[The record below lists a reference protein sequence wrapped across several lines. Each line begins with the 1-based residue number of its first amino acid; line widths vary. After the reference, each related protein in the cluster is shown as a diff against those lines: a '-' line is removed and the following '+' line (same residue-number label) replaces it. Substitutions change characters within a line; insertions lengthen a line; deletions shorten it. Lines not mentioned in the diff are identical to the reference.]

1 VSESIRVVVG
11 AAVAVLVG
19 GLLFYLLLRAIRSDR
34 QQHTD
39 LPADDD
45 MSATERGRCME
56 CSQWRNLK
64 QLVLT
69 GGVCFGC
76 HSRLRHGHRT
86 CTIPDS
92 YDAEK

>member
-1 VSESIRVVVG
+1 MSEWIRVVVG

-19 GLLFYLLLRAIRSDR
+19 GLLFYLLLCAIRSDR

-45 MSATERGRCME
+45 MTATERGRCME
-56 CSQWRNLK
+56 CRQWRNLK
-64 QLVLT
+64 QLVFT

-76 HSRLRHGHRT
+76 RSRRR
-86 CTIPDS
+86 
-92 YDAEK
+92 

>member
-1 VSESIRVVVG
+1 VSEWIRVVVG

-19 GLLFYLLLRAIRSDR
+19 GLLTYLLLRAISSDR

-45 MSATERGRCME
+45 MTAIERGRCIE
-56 CSQWRNLK
+56 CRQWRNLK
-64 QLVLT
+64 QLVFT

-76 HSRLRHGHRT
+76 RSRRR
-86 CTIPDS
+86 
-92 YDAEK
+92 

>member
-1 VSESIRVVVG
+1 MSEWIRVVVG

-19 GLLFYLLLRAIRSDR
+19 GLLFYLLLCAIRSDR

-45 MSATERGRCME
+45 MAATERGRCME
-56 CSQWRNLK
+56 CRQWRNLN

-69 GGVCFGC
+69 GGVCVGC
-76 HSRLRHGHRT
+76 RSEADQTMRVGG
-86 CTIPDS
+86 CG
-92 YDAEK
+92 

>member
-19 GLLFYLLLRAIRSDR
+19 GLLFYLLLCAIRSDR

-76 HSRLRHGHRT
+76 RS
-86 CTIPDS
+86 
-92 YDAEK
+92 

>member
-1 VSESIRVVVG
+1 VSEWIRVGVG

-19 GLLFYLLLRAIRSDR
+19 GLLTYLLLRAIRRDR
-34 QQHTD
+34 PQRTD

-45 MSATERGRCME
+45 MTATERGRCME
-56 CSQWRNLK
+56 CRQWRNLK

-76 HSRLRHGHRT
+76 RSRLRHGHRN

-92 YDAEK
+92 SDAEK

>member
-1 VSESIRVVVG
+1 VSEWIRVVVG

-19 GLLFYLLLRAIRSDR
+19 GLLTYLPLRAVCSDR

-45 MSATERGRCME
+45 MTAIERGRCME
-56 CSQWRNLK
+56 CRQWHNLE

-76 HSRLRHGHRT
+76 RSRGRSANACRRV
-86 CTIPDS
+86 
-92 YDAEK
+92 

>member
-1 VSESIRVVVG
+1 VSEWIRVVVG

-19 GLLFYLLLRAIRSDR
+19 GLLTYLLLRAIRRDR
-34 QQHTD
+34 PQRTD

-45 MSATERGRCME
+45 MTATERGRCME
-56 CSQWRNLK
+56 CRQWRNLK

-76 HSRLRHGHRT
+76 RSRLRHGHRN

-92 YDAEK
+92 SDAEK

>member
-1 VSESIRVVVG
+1 MSEWICVVVG

-19 GLLFYLLLRAIRSDR
+19 GLLFYLLLCAIRSDR

>member
-1 VSESIRVVVG
+1 VSQWICVVVG

-19 GLLFYLLLRAIRSDR
+19 GLLTSLLLRAIRSDR
-34 QQHTD
+34 QQRTD

-45 MSATERGRCME
+45 MTATERGRCME
-56 CSQWRNLK
+56 CRQWRNLK

-76 HSRLRHGHRT
+76 QSRLRHGN
-86 CTIPDS
+86 CTIPHSSDT
-92 YDAEK
+92 EK

>member
-1 VSESIRVVVG
+1 MSEWIRVVVG

-19 GLLFYLLLRAIRSDR
+19 GLLFYLLLCAIRSDR

>member
-1 VSESIRVVVG
+1 MSEWIRVGVG

-19 GLLFYLLLRAIRSDR
+19 GLLTYLLLRAIRRDR
-34 QQHTD
+34 PQRTD

-45 MSATERGRCME
+45 MTATERGRCME
-56 CSQWRNLK
+56 CRQWCNLK

-76 HSRLRHGHRT
+76 RSRLRHGHRN

-92 YDAEK
+92 SDAEK

>member
-1 VSESIRVVVG
+1 MSEWIRVVVG

-19 GLLFYLLLRAIRSDR
+19 GLLTYLLLRAIRSDR
-34 QQHTD
+34 QHHSD

-45 MSATERGRCME
+45 MAATERGRCME
-56 CSQWRNLK
+56 CRQWRNLN

-76 HSRLRHGHRT
+76 RSEADQTMRVGG
-86 CTIPDS
+86 CG
-92 YDAEK
+92 

>member
-1 VSESIRVVVG
+1 MSESVRIVVG
-11 AAVAVLVG
+11 VAVAVLVG
-19 GLLFYLLLRAIRSDR
+19 GLLSYLLLRAIRSDR
-34 QQHTD
+34 RQRTD

-45 MSATERGRCME
+45 MTATERGRCME
-56 CSQWRNLK
+56 CSQWRSLK

-76 HSRLRHGHRT
+76 RSRLGHGHRNG
-86 CTIPDS
+86 TIPDS

>member
-1 VSESIRVVVG
+1 MSEWIRVVVG

-19 GLLFYLLLRAIRSDR
+19 GLLTYLLLRAISIDR

>member
-1 VSESIRVVVG
+1 VSEWIRVGVG

-19 GLLFYLLLRAIRSDR
+19 GLLTYLLLRAIRRDR
-34 QQHTD
+34 PQRTD

-45 MSATERGRCME
+45 MTATERGRCME
-56 CSQWRNLK
+56 CRQWRNLK

-76 HSRLRHGHRT
+76 RSRLRHGHRN

>member
-1 VSESIRVVVG
+1 MSEWIRVVVG

-19 GLLFYLLLRAIRSDR
+19 GLLTYLLLRAIRRDR
-34 QQHTD
+34 PQRTD

-45 MSATERGRCME
+45 MTATERGRCME
-56 CSQWRNLK
+56 CRQWRNLK

-76 HSRLRHGHRT
+76 RSRLRHGHRN

-92 YDAEK
+92 SDAEK

>member
-1 VSESIRVVVG
+1 MSEWIRVVVG

-19 GLLFYLLLRAIRSDR
+19 GLLTYLLLRAISIDR

-45 MSATERGRCME
+45 MTAIELGRCME
-56 CSQWRNLK
+56 CRQWRNLK
-64 QLVLT
+64 QLVFT

-76 HSRLRHGHRT
+76 RSRRR
-86 CTIPDS
+86 
-92 YDAEK
+92 

>member
-19 GLLFYLLLRAIRSDR
+19 GLLFYLLLCAIRSDR